1 MDLRE
6 LQRLWSET
14 SYHLQSLRDN
24 PLCAQQEYEAVMDMD
39 DPGLSVSLSYAP
51 REAITAPYIKA
62 GVRPALAIL
71 REQGVNGQVEM
82 AAAFDQ
88 AGFAAVDVHLSD
100 IVSGRVGLRDFRGF
114 AACGGFSYG
123 DVLGA
128 GGGWAYSI
136 LYNPRAREEFSTFF
150 ARTDTFA
157 LGICNGCQMLSR
169 LRALIPGTALW
180 PEFARNTSEQFESR
194 LVMVEV
200 LPSPS
205 ILFDGMAGSRLPIA
219 VAHGEGRA
227 LFAEPAAARKVLER
241 RLVTVRYIDNYGQP
255 TETYPANPNGSIFG
269 ITGLTTADGRFTVLM
284 PHPERGF
291 LRKQYSWLPPDW
303 KHEQGPWLRLFQNAR
318 RWVGG

>member
-1 MDLRE
+1 
-6 LQRLWSET
+6 
-14 SYHLQSLRDN
+14 
-24 PLCAQQEYEAVMDMD
+24 
-39 DPGLSVSLSYAP
+39 
-51 REAITAPYIKA
+51 
-62 GVRPALAIL
+62 
-71 REQGVNGQVEM
+71 M
-82 AAAFDQ
+82 AAAFDH
-88 AGFAAVDVHLSD
+88 AGFTAVDVHLSD
-100 IVSGRVGLRDFRGF
+100 IVSGRVSLRDFRGF

-136 LYNPRAREEFSTFF
+136 LYNARAREEFSTFF

-180 PEFARNTSEQFESR
+180 PAFARNTSERFESR

-205 ILFDGMAGSRLPIA
+205 ILFEGMAGSRLPIA

-227 LFAEPAAARKVLER
+227 LFAEPAAAHKVLER

-269 ITGLTTADGRFTVLM
+269 ITGLTTADGRFTILM

-318 RWVGG
+318 RWVG